1 MLPFVPRLAVALL
14 LLPGCFNP
22 TGATST
28 GSSDPGPVSET
39 DATTTSTS
47 TGNTTPPTTLPSM
60 TEPTTES
67 VSTVEPVT
75 STMVPPA
82 SCGDGEVD
90 GGEECDDGNNDNTDD
105 CLDSCTIAVCGDG
118 FVHAKLELCDAG
130 LDNAEDAPCTLECR
144 PAACGDKKVCPAC
157 GEECDGGLCDDDCT
171 FKQRYVFVTSDLFQ
185 GSLVGG
191 LQGADERCAQAAGG
205 IDLLTGRQFVA
216 WLSSSGV
223 DAKTRI
229 GVTDDPYVRIDGQTL
244 AVGTADFLD
253 ITTPMMVPI
262 DLNENSLMV
271 TTDLVA
277 WTGTQPD
284 GLKSNASEMCGDWQ
298 SGEGTGRKG
307 TLSETGVLWTDDGTI
322 GCNEV
327 ARLYCVQVAPPSR

>member
-1 MLPFVPRLAVALL
+1 VLPLVPRLGVALL

-28 GSSDPGPVSET
+28 GGAGPTTGDVGET
-39 DATTTSTS
+39 STDTTST
-47 TGNTTPPTTLPSM
+47 GDTTPPTTLPSM
-60 TEPTTES
+60 TEPTTA
-67 VSTVEPVT
+67 PVT
-75 STMVPPA
+75 TTDPVTTTMVPPA
-82 SCGDGEVD
+82 FCGDGNVD
-90 GGEECDDGNNDNTDD
+90 PGEACDDGNNDNTDD
-105 CLDSCTIAVCGDG
+105 CLDSCALAFCGDG
-118 FVHAKLELCDAG
+118 FVHGKLEGCDAG
-130 LDNAEDAPCTLECR
+130 LDNAEDAPCTPTCT
-144 PAACGDKKVCPAC
+144 PAVCGDKKVCPEC

-171 FKQRYVFVTSDLFQ
+171 FKQRYVFVTSNLYQ
-185 GSLVGG
+185 GSLLGG
-191 LQGADERCAQAAGG
+191 LQGADEQCINAAGV
-205 IDLLTGRQFVA
+205 IDLLAGRKFVA

-277 WTGTQPD
+277 WTGTQAD

-322 GCNEV
+322 GCNEL